1 MIRFVVFVSTNRDS
15 IGTDSVYTREID
27 LVGIPSKDV
36 EYEFAGVSVD
46 AKHIYI
52 VDGEVEVHLK
62 DIHYNP
68 SERLARDI
76 SGPVASQ
83 YKRIWYDEN
92 HSGEL
97 FEWLAEAGF
106 RKMVV

>member
-1 MIRFVVFVSTNRDS
+1 MIRFVVFVFTDPDS
-15 IGTDSVYTREID
+15 MGTSSVYTREID

-52 VDGEVEVHLK
+52 VDGEVEVHLR

-106 RKMVV
+106 RKMDV